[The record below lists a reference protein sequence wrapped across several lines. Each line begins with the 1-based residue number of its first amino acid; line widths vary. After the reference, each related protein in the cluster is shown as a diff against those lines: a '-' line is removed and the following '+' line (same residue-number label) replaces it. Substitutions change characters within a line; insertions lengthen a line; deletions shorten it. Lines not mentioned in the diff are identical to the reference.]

1 MNSDKHSRRRRF
13 TTMGS
18 VRVRTTTGA
27 VFVVGVALVIAAA
40 VMLVI
45 LRRSLTDNVRATA
58 LQRADAVAS
67 FISSGASGDPTRA
80 RDDDEFVQV
89 LDDRGRVVLASSNAE
104 DRPIVD
110 DLIPGESREI
120 DVPFEDDPF
129 LAVATEDRQ
138 GSHSIVVGRTLDEV
152 LESTEVVGTLLLVGA
167 PLLLL
172 FVAAVTWSVV
182 GRALAPV
189 ESMRTEV
196 DAISTDEL
204 YRRVPGP
211 GGSDEVARLAT
222 TMNKMLDRLE
232 AGQARQRRFV
242 SDASHELRSPVSTIR
257 QHAEVALEHPNES
270 STEDLAAVV
279 LSEDLR
285 LQRLVEDL
293 LLLAR
298 MDEHV
303 VDARKALLDLD
314 DVVLEEV
321 ARHRDSKDRTIDIT
335 KVSAGRVLGD
345 RKQLAKLTGNLLE
358 NAFRHAR
365 RNVAVALAQ
374 ENDRVVLR
382 VDDDGTGLPPEE
394 RARIFERFVRL
405 QQARDRDSG
414 GSGLGLAIVGE
425 VAAAHGGTAVAL
437 DSPLGGAR
445 FEVSLPGAPAD
456 AEIQPGLRQ
465 AGRT

>member
-1 MNSDKHSRRRRF
+1 MNSDKRDRRRRL

-18 VRVRTTTGA
+18 VRVRTTMGA
-27 VFVVGVALVIAAA
+27 VVVVGVALVIAASA
-40 VMLVI
+40 MLII
-45 LRRSLTDNVRATA
+45 LRRSLTDNVRTTA

-67 FISSGASGDPTRA
+67 FMSSGASGDPTRA
-80 RDDDEFVQV
+80 KDDDEFVQV
-89 LDDRGRVVLASSNAE
+89 LDGRGRVVLASSNAE
-104 DRPIVD
+104 ETPIVD
-110 DLIPGESREI
+110 DLSPGESREI
-120 DVPFEDDPF
+120 AVPFEDDPF
-129 LAVATEDRQ
+129 LAVASEDRP
-138 GSHSIVVGRTLDEV
+138 GNHSIVVGRTLDEV

-172 FVAAVTWSVV
+172 FVGAVTWRVA

-189 ESMRTEV
+189 ESMRAEV

-204 YRRVPGP
+204 HRRVRGP
-211 GGSDEVARLAT
+211 RGTDEIARLAA
-222 TMNKMLDRLE
+222 TMNRMLDRLE

-257 QHAEVALEHPNES
+257 QHAEVALEHARES
-270 STEDLAAVV
+270 STKDLAAVV

-298 MDEHV
+298 MDEHAA
-303 VDARKALLDLD
+303 DARKIVLDLD
-314 DVVLEEV
+314 DVVFEEV
-321 ARHRDSKDRTIDIT
+321 ARHRDSDRTIDSAG
-335 KVSAGRVLGD
+335 VSAGRVLGD
-345 RKQLAKLTGNLLE
+345 RKQLARLTGNLLE
-358 NAFRHAR
+358 NALRHAR
-365 RNVAVALAQ
+365 KRVAVSLSQ
-374 ENDRVVLR
+374 DNEWVVLR

-394 RARIFERFVRL
+394 RGRIFGRFVRL

-425 VAAAHGGTAVAL
+425 VAAVHGGAAVVR

-456 AEIQPGLRQ
+456 A
-465 AGRT
+465 

>member
-1 MNSDKHSRRRRF
+1 
-13 TTMGS
+13 
-18 VRVRTTTGA
+18 
-27 VFVVGVALVIAAA
+27 
-40 VMLVI
+40 
-45 LRRSLTDNVRATA
+45 
-58 LQRADAVAS
+58 
-67 FISSGASGDPTRA
+67 
-80 RDDDEFVQV
+80 
-89 LDDRGRVVLASSNAE
+89 
-104 DRPIVD
+104 
-110 DLIPGESREI
+110 
-120 DVPFEDDPF
+120 
-129 LAVATEDRQ
+129 
-138 GSHSIVVGRTLDEV
+138 
-152 LESTEVVGTLLLVGA
+152 
-167 PLLLL
+167 
-172 FVAAVTWSVV
+172 
-182 GRALAPV
+182 
-189 ESMRTEV
+189 
-196 DAISTDEL
+196 
-204 YRRVPGP
+204 
-211 GGSDEVARLAT
+211 
-222 TMNKMLDRLE
+222 
-232 AGQARQRRFV
+232 V
-242 SDASHELRSPVSTIR
+242 SDASHELRSPVTTIR
-257 QHAEVALEHPNES
+257 QHAEVALEHPNET

-303 VDARKALLDLD
+303 VDARKTVLDLD

-445 FEVSLPGAPAD
+445 FEVSLPGAP
-456 AEIQPGLRQ
+456 G
-465 AGRT
+465 GC